1 MNNDSVKLGALVKSL
16 AGREMGET
24 FVIIGK
30 LDNQYVLI
38 VNGKNRTLKKPKK
51 KKIKHLEYLNVV
63 DESIEA
69 KLVKKRLLDA
79 DIKKSIKL
87 LLLNK

>member
-38 VNGKNRTLKKPKK
+38 ANG
-51 KKIKHLEYLNVV
+51 
-63 DESIEA
+63 SF
-69 KLVKKRLLDA
+69 
-79 DIKKSIKL
+79 
-87 LLLNK
+87 LLNYTLI